1 MLMLCLKIKDEEK
14 DVREGEGVVEGE
26 EDGVEGKGEGGGGI
40 VTLSAREA
48 KSYWLNSAIS

>member
-26 EDGVEGKGEGGGGI
+26 EDGVEGKGEGGRRHSDP
-40 VTLSAREA
+40 VRERGKKLLA
-48 KSYWLNSAIS
+48 